1 MESGT
6 GFRPTDVFWFSSK
19 GDVEDGA
26 CVPLYV
32 YPCLP
37 GQEGGLLHFQN
48 PYLELQRSHFW
59 EDPAEAWVESFLEG
73 ILNPM
78 VQRMG
83 VLEACP
89 NVVSTTN

>member
-1 MESGT
+1 MESDT
-6 GFRPTDVFWFSSK
+6 GFRPTDVLWFSSK
-19 GDVEDGA
+19 GDVEDGT
-26 CVPLYV
+26 CVPS
-32 YPCLP
+32 CLP

-59 EDPAEAWVESFLEG
+59 EQPAEAWVESFLEG

-78 VQRMG
+78 VQRIRI
-83 VLEACP
+83 LEACP